1 MNDSTKATPTES
13 AVQIRGRLLSAR
25 HLPATDKHPGESAM
39 IEIAVGST
47 VVPFFHPLG
56 LDALGVPEFTPVR
69 ALVDLIPS
77 REDARGYRL
86 RLRALQVATPKADE
100 PVDVTTPLL

>member
-13 AVQIRGRLLSAR
+13 GVQLRGRLLSAR
-25 HLPATDKHPGESAM
+25 HLPATEKHPTESA
-39 IEIAVGST
+39 IVEIAVGST
-47 VVPFFHPLG
+47 VVRFFHPLC
-56 LDALGVPEFTPVR
+56 LDALGMPEFTPVR

-77 REDARGYRL
+77 REDPRGFRL
-86 RLRALQVATPKADE
+86 GLRALQVATPRADE

>member
-13 AVQIRGRLLSAR
+13 GVQLRGRLLSAR
-25 HLPATDKHPGESAM
+25 HLPATEKHPAESAM

-47 VVPFFHPLG
+47 VVRFFHPIALE
-56 LDALGVPEFTPVR
+56 ALGAPEFSPVR

-77 REDARGYRL
+77 RDDPRAYRL
-86 RLRALQVATPKADE
+86 RLRALQVSRPRADAA
-100 PVDVTTPLL
+100 VDTSTPLL

>member
-13 AVQIRGRLLSAR
+13 GVQLRARLLSAR
-25 HLPATDKHPGESAM
+25 HLPATDKHPAESAM

-47 VVPFFHPLG
+47 VVRFFHPIC
-56 LDALGVPEFTPVR
+56 LDALGTPEFTPVR

-77 REDARGYRL
+77 REDQRGYRL
-86 RLRALQVATPKADE
+86 RLRALLIATPRADE
-100 PVDVTTPLL
+100 RVDITTPLI

>member
-13 AVQIRGRLLSAR
+13 SVQLRGRLMSAR
-25 HLPATDKHPGESAM
+25 HLPATEQHPAESAM
-39 IEIAVGST
+39 VDIAVGGT
-47 VVPFFHPLG
+47 IVRFFHPLC

-77 REDARGYRL
+77 RDDPKGFRL
-86 RLRALQVATPKADE
+86 RLRGLQVARPRADQ
-100 PVDVTTPLL
+100 PVDTATPLL